1 MLLMVNASLQGE
13 KRGFAPPTRP
23 QQIRQRRC
31 VIGRLMLNSDSL
43 RPMIHTHILLV
54 VSCDLNA
61 FLSPPPTPVTRLTAG
76 TELKFI
82 CCGWF
87 MGEAARAPIGAWD
100 IWALGRAMWLNWFIP
115 GQKSGPQRSAAHT
128 HQHFLRY
135 IFFVPYDEL
144 FHVSNHKG
152 PIRE

>member
-1 MLLMVNASLQGE
+1 MFYSNHH
-13 KRGFAPPTRP
+13 P
-23 QQIRQRRC
+23 
-31 VIGRLMLNSDSL
+31 
-43 RPMIHTHILLV
+43 HILLL

-61 FLSPPPTPVTRLTAG
+61 FLSPVTRLTAG

-115 GQKSGPQRSAAHT
+115 GQESGAQRSAADT
-128 HQHFLRY
+128 QTFPQVHFC
-135 IFFVPYDEL
+135 
-144 FHVSNHKG
+144 
-152 PIRE
+152 PI